1 VFRYVDK
8 IKFIVLSAPLNHVH
22 WHQAVQLGW
31 FCNFPIVPDT
41 DETYDVH
48 HGEIRWL
55 IFTEQCTLEQ
65 SMVLRSHVV
74 RPSVCPSVCNVG
86 GFIGWKSW
94 KLIAQTISPTPS
106 LFVAKR
112 RSSYSQGNM
121 GEFGGEGK
129 GGVGKSVM
137 LENKSGNVSEMRK
150 DR

>member
-1 VFRYVDK
+1 
-8 IKFIVLSAPLNHVH
+8 
-22 WHQAVQLGW
+22 
-31 FCNFPIVPDT
+31 
-41 DETYDVH
+41 
-48 HGEIRWL
+48 
-55 IFTEQCTLEQ
+55 
-65 SMVLRSHVV
+65 MVLRSHVV